1 LVVDV
6 DARNNGE
13 RGVSTSVFVFMRCPD
28 PDLELKQRVAMDNR
42 EAWRVSISNHA
53 RLLTK
58 TGYLEELG
66 KETAA
71 ELVHKE

>member
-1 LVVDV
+1 MVDV

-13 RGVSTSVFVFMRCPD
+13 RGV
-28 PDLELKQRVAMDNR
+28 ELKQRVAMDNR

-71 ELVHKE
+71 ELVHQE

>member
-1 LVVDV
+1 
-6 DARNNGE
+6 
-13 RGVSTSVFVFMRCPD
+13 MRCPD
-28 PDLELKQRVAMDNR
+28 PELELEQRVAMDDR

-71 ELVHKE
+71 ELVHQE